1 MDHPISFRRHN
12 VALVLGCTGI
22 ALSWLSGDTS
32 GLIAVTAL
40 LYFLIGRRSRWFTIG
55 LCILAIV
62 AWVLLASAAGA
73 HGLSTLLGLFSFVSA
88 LLTVRLIIQGCE
100 NDAS

>member
-1 MDHPISFRRHN
+1 MDHSIPLGRHN

-62 AWVLLASAAGA
+62 AWVLLANAAGA
-73 HGLSTLLGLFSFVSA
+73 QALALF
-88 LLTVRLIIQGCE
+88 
-100 NDAS
+100 